1 VTREEW
7 LLAAVEELRPLLAEV
22 DCEVPEVR
30 VSVGWPSSK
39 ATSRKH
45 RTIGEC
51 WKRQTAADGVSQIF
65 ISPTLGG
72 EEQVLGTL
80 IHELIHAWDN
90 GESGHK
96 GNVSKSE
103 GFKGKAV
110 AVGLTGKMTAT
121 TVGTELMPKLT
132 AIAEKIGDYPHSP
145 ISPTAKGKVQGT
157 RMIKVQCFE
166 EHDDEEL
173 NGYLLRTT
181 AKWLNL
187 GLPMCPEGHFMDL
200 A

>member
-1 VTREEW
+1 MANVTREQW
-7 LLAAVEELRPLLAEV
+7 LEAAVAELRPLLEEV
-22 DCEVPEVR
+22 GAPVPEVR

-39 ATSRKH
+39 ATSRKN

-51 WKRQTAADGVSQIF
+51 WKRQTAADGISQIF

-80 IHELIHAWDN
+80 VHELIHAWDD
-90 GESGHK
+90 GKSGHK
-96 GNVSKSE
+96 GNVAKRE
-103 GFKGKAV
+103 GFRGKAT
-110 AVGLTGKMTAT
+110 AIGLVGKMTAT

-145 ISPTAKGKVQGT
+145 LSPSGKEKKQTT
-157 RMIKVQCFE
+157 RMLKLECPE
-166 EHDDEEL
+166 D
-173 NGYLLRTT
+173 GYIVRTT
-181 AKWLNL
+181 AKWLDM
-187 GLPMCPEGHFMDL
+187 GYPICPCGTEMED